1 MTANGRRGGGGGA
14 RGRRRKEAFC
24 MLVAASV
31 LAAAWGAGAAEAA
44 HGQQQQEENGGG
56 GKGAA
61 AAAAPAVR
69 APLPEARVPS
79 VSVAILGNG
88 TVEVEHRVSGGGEA
102 ARVPLLG
109 GQGGRPVDVRAVGAG
124 GWGGVGGIEVSD
136 DGSYAV
142 VPAAGGGGDLLVR
155 YGLEGAM
162 RLSEPSTYSWSF
174 LYRATTS
181 FTLPDGVDVAFVNG
195 QAVHFTGARAFTC
208 HGCQME
214 LEFTVDEPRSVQTFE
229 LGGGAAGGPK
239 RMDVGVW
246 TAAKV
251 GPLALDPASG
261 SIAYEAGG
269 VSDAGGRWVTLVVPP
284 GLIGPPYRAEIGGES
299 APVTTF
305 DAGGGLIGV
314 SARPAEDGTVR
325 IFGSAAAA
333 EAGPGGGD
341 EKGGGGHGLEGA
353 AGTEGD
359 PGGAPA
365 EQGGEGAGEEGA
377 PEAAAG
383 IAAAVAAAGI
393 AAACIVWLR
402 RRNSGR
408 ARAAG

>member
-1 MTANGRRGGGGGA
+1 MTAGGRRVGA
-14 RGRRRKEAFC
+14 AFC
-24 MLVAASV
+24 MLATAAVLVVALGV
-31 LAAAWGAGAAEAA
+31 GAA
-44 HGQQQQEENGGG
+44 HGQEMLGEEE
-56 GKGAA
+56 AA
-61 AAAAPAVR
+61 ATAAVR

-88 TVEVEHRVSGGGEA
+88 TVSVEHEVAGGDEA
-102 ARVPLLG
+102 RRVPLLG
-109 GQGGRPVDVRAVGAG
+109 GGDGARLVDVRAVGAG
-124 GWGGVGGIEVSD
+124 DGGKDYTGGIEVSD

-142 VPAAGGGGDLLVR
+142 VPAASGGLLVG

-214 LEFTVDEPRSVQTFE
+214 LEFTVDEPRGVQTFE
-229 LGGGAAGGPK
+229 MGGGDGEKERIG
-239 RMDVGVW
+239 VGVW
-246 TAAKV
+246 TAAEV
-251 GPLALDPASG
+251 GPLAFDPASG

-284 GLIGPPYRAEIGGES
+284 GLLGPPYRAEIGGEN

-305 DAGGGLIGV
+305 DAGGGMIGV

-325 IFGSAAAA
+325 IFGSAAAGA
-333 EAGPGGGD
+333 GAGPGAGDEKDGGESRQEEAGGD
-341 EKGGGGHGLEGA
+341 ESGGASPKQGGA
-353 AGTEGD
+353 AAD
-359 PGGAPA
+359 PWILA
-365 EQGGEGAGEEGA
+365 
-377 PEAAAG
+377 AAAG
-383 IAAAVAAAGI
+383 IAAAGAGAAAYL
-393 AAACIVWLR
+393 AWAR
-402 RRNSGR
+402 RRQSPR
-408 ARAAG
+408 